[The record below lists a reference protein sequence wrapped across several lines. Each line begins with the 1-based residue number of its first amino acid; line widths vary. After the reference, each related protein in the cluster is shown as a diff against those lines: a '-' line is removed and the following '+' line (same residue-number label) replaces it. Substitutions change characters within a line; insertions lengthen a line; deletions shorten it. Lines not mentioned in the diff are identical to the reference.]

1 MDLSARK
8 DKFVEDFMKITSL
21 KKLKRL
27 EALLYKDV
35 EDEDFIVAYT
45 VEGKPLTKAEYSQKV
60 NDADKAI
67 DQGVYSSINELE
79 EEAKHW

>member
-45 VEGKPLTKAEYSQKV
+45 VEGKP
-60 NDADKAI
+60 
-67 DQGVYSSINELE
+67 
-79 EEAKHW
+79 